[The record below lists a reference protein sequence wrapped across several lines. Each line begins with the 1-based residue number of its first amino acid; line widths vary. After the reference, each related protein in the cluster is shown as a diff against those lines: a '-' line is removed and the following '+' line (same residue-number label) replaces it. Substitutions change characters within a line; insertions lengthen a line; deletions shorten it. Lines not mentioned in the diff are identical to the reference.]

1 MSAAREQP
9 GRTPGHGSAPTAQ
22 GGNTHAG
29 IQAQEDRLR
38 RCRHVAHGGHR
49 SRWTRSR
56 QSCRGVQDPYRH
68 RDDEVRSAVG
78 AVRTVHRRG
87 TRRLAQEGAK
97 VKITC
102 RTKGQWVKGT
112 RSTTNWWDKI
122 GPGKYV
128 SHAYIKTNLWIPVCK
143 GSGSTNGSL
152 PKAPRN
158 NPHPSAMSQAPNL
171 TERAAHVRKEMA
183 KAFPGIQC
191 DVSAYRPGQKSD
203 HNSGNAIDCFPGRF
217 GVFPKGAT
225 KKEGD
230 QAAAWLRKYA
240 GKLDVQYVIWQ
251 NKIWNKKPGLNEKGW
266 REHRHAGQ
274 VTLGHYDHLHIS
286 VTAPVQY

>member
-1 MSAAREQP
+1 MQVSKRKKIVYAVVGTSLMA
-9 GRTPGHGSAPTAQ
+9 GTA
-22 GGNTHAG
+22 
-29 IQAQEDRLR
+29 
-38 RCRHVAHGGHR
+38 VGGHAAVSHAEGSKIR
-49 SRWTRSR
+49 TGTVMTKS
-56 QSCRGVQDPYRH
+56 DPLS
-68 RDDEVRSAVG
+68 VRSGPSTDEARVG
-78 AVRTVHRRG
+78 S
-87 TRRLAQEGAK
+87 LKKGAK

-128 SHAYIKTNLWIPVCK
+128 SHAYIKTNRWIPVCK

-158 NPHPSAMSQAPNL
+158 NPHPSAMSKAPNL